1 MSARRQRGVTLLEL
15 LVALAIFAL
24 IGVAAYT
31 ALFSVLD
38 AREATERQSER
49 LAAVQYAVGALVAD
63 LEQVVDRP
71 VRSIQAAQRL
81 PVVSQPGA
89 GPVLA
94 VTRGGW
100 FNPAG
105 LPRSTL
111 VRAQWSLDGDRLVR
125 SWRGRPDA
133 LAGVEP
139 ERRVLL
145 ERVDGIEL
153 RFQDDTGEWRD
164 RWPPLNANPAGVG
177 MPRAIE
183 LTLQLSDWGEIRRL
197 VALPQGPGPSTGGA
211 NANGG
216 GGQG

>member
-1 MSARRQRGVTLLEL
+1 MSVCRQRGVTLLEL
-15 LVALAIFAL
+15 LVAVAIFAL

-49 LAAVQYAVGALVAD
+49 LAAVQYAVGALVSD
-63 LEQVVDRP
+63 LEQVVNRP

-81 PVVSQPGA
+81 PVVAQPGA
-89 GPVLA
+89 GPALA

-111 VRAQWSLDGDRLVR
+111 VRAQWSLDGNRLVR

-145 ERVDGIEL
+145 ERVDAIDF
-153 RFQDDTGEWRD
+153 RFQDGAGEWHD
-164 RWPPLNANPAGVG
+164 SWPPLNANPADVG
-177 MPRAIE
+177 LPRAVE
-183 LTLQLSDWGEIRRL
+183 LSLQLPDWGEIRRL
-197 VALPQGPGPSTGGA
+197 VALPQGPPPTLGGA
-211 NANGG
+211 GG
-216 GGQG
+216 GAQG